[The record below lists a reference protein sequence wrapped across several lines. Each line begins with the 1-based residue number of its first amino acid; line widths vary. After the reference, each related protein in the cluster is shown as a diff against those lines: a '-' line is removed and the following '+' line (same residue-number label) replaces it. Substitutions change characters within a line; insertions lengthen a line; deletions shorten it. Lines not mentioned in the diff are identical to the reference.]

1 LIINKPNIQFQGM
14 AAKIKTNYPI
24 VILINFIF
32 FESGLVASVIGAI
45 IPDIIVTYKLG
56 YGIASILLFSYF
68 IAYGVV
74 AIPAG
79 WLGEKTSVKTVILL
93 ALAVGF
99 LGTFLFALFPVYAIA
114 LISLFLIGCC
124 LAAAQVNLMPLL
136 RVAVGGENLAF
147 YTLFM
152 TLLFGLGSF
161 ISPHIYSYFVNNL
174 YVNET
179 NSNFILHF
187 FEGQLSPETKW
198 VAVYW
203 VSSAALL
210 LTLIVISFIRFP
222 NIKLEENEKTGTR
235 SSYIQLL
242 KDKKVILFFLAIF
255 FYVFCEQGAANW
267 ISQFLKTYHD
277 VPPQTTGAFTLS
289 YYWILL
295 TVGCSLGMFLVKF
308 FDSRRIMSVAASMAL
323 VALFTALCGGRDT
336 SIVAFALIG
345 LFISVLWP
353 ISMELAFNS
362 IDYHHG
368 SFSGILFTGTIGGAI
383 GPLFIGTIGDY
394 FGLRFGMMLLAIPLF
409 YLLFI
414 SFWTKPIVKNKII
427 KGKAKIFLSTN

>member
-1 LIINKPNIQFQGM
+1 MNNSGLS
-14 AAKIKTNYPI
+14 AKSKINYPI

-45 IPDIIVTYKLG
+45 IPDIIVTYNLG
-56 YGIASILLFSYF
+56 YGIAGVLLFSYF

-79 WLGEKTSVKTVILL
+79 WLGERTSVKTVILL

-114 LISLFLIGCC
+114 LLSLFLIGCC

-161 ISPHIYSYFVNNL
+161 ISPHIYSYFVNHLFTDGTNNNL
-174 YVNET
+174 
-179 NSNFILHF
+179 ILHF
-187 FEGQLSPETKW
+187 LEKQLSPETKW

-210 LTLIVISFIRFP
+210 LTLIVISFIQFP
-222 NIKLEENEKTGTR
+222 QIKLEENEKTGTR

-242 KDKKVILFFLAIF
+242 KDKRVVLFFLAIF
-255 FYVFCEQGAANW
+255 FYVFCEQGVANW
-267 ISQFLKTYHD
+267 MSQFLKTYHN
-277 VPPQTTGAFTLS
+277 VSPQTTGAFTLS

-308 FDSRRIMSVAASMAL
+308 FDSRKIMSVAASLAL
-323 VALFTALCGGRDT
+323 IALFASLWGGKDI
-336 SIVAFALIG
+336 SIIAFALIG

-353 ISMELAFNS
+353 ISMELAFNTV
-362 IDYHHG
+362 DYHHG
-368 SFSGILFTGTIGGAI
+368 SFSGILFTGTIGGAV
-383 GPLFIGTIGDY
+383 GPLLVGAAGDY
-394 FGLRFGMMLLAIPLF
+394 IGLRLGMLLVAVPLF

-414 SFWTKPIVKNKII
+414 SFWTKPRVKNRTLKMM
-427 KGKAKIFLSTN
+427 KTKVASS

>member
-1 LIINKPNIQFQGM
+1 M
-14 AAKIKTNYPI
+14 SAKSKINYPL

-45 IPDIIVTYKLG
+45 IPDIIVTYNLG
-56 YGIASILLFSYF
+56 YGIAGIFIFSYF

-79 WLGEKTSVKTVILL
+79 WLGERTSIKTVLLL
-93 ALAVGF
+93 ALVVGF
-99 LGTFLFALFPVYAIA
+99 LGTFLFALFPIYAIA

-152 TLLFGLGSF
+152 TLLFGVGSF
-161 ISPHIYSYFVNNL
+161 ISPHIYSYFVNHL
-174 YVNET
+174 YSNDT
-179 NSNFILHF
+179 NSNLILHF
-187 FEGQLSPETKW
+187 LERRLSPETKW

-222 NIKLEENEKTGTR
+222 RIKLEESEKTGTR
-235 SSYIQLL
+235 SSYKQLL
-242 KDKKVILFFLAIF
+242 RDKRVIMFFLAIF
-255 FYVFCEQGAANW
+255 FYVFCEQGVANW
-267 ISQFLKTYHD
+267 ISQFLKNYHD

-323 VALFTALCGGRDT
+323 VALLTALWGGKDI
-336 SIVAFALIG
+336 SIIAFALIG

-383 GPLFIGTIGDY
+383 GPLLVGTVGDY
-394 FGLRFGMMLLAIPLF
+394 FGLRFGMMILVIPLL

-414 SFWTKPIVKNKII
+414 SFWTKPIVKNKTHSL
-427 KGKAKIFLSTN
+427 KAKLTLS